1 MSIDM
6 YLEAARTQAE
16 SLGRAVEQCL
26 GQNLKL
32 ISVLS
37 AFHNEDELT
46 GKAYGILLRIMLLNV
61 IPIVQE
67 SFSLSGSDSFS
78 LSL

>member
-37 AFHNEDELT
+37 AFHNENEQV
-46 GKAYGILLRIMLLNV
+46 KRMILPKIMLSKRSSRLFR
-61 IPIVQE
+61 E
-67 SFSLSGSDSFS
+67 SFSIRKR
-78 LSL
+78 

>member
-37 AFHNEDELT
+37 AFHNEDELK
-46 GKAYGILLRIMLLNV
+46 GKAYDSKIMLSERSSRLFR
-61 IPIVQE
+61 E
-67 SFSLSGSDSFS
+67 SFSIRKR
-78 LSL
+78 

>member
-37 AFHNEDELT
+37 AFHNEDEL
-46 GKAYGILLRIMLLNV
+46 KVKRMILPKIMLSERSSRLFR
-61 IPIVQE
+61 E
-67 SFSLSGSDSFS
+67 SFSIRKR
-78 LSL
+78 